1 MWGEQ
6 MLASTL
12 WALASMMPLGL
23 EFPDGMVLVLLQRAS
38 SLAHDFQQQDISNTL
53 WVPVSW
59 SRVQPVCL
67 FRPVC
72 VFL

>member
-38 SLAHDFQQQDISNTL
+38 SLAHNQQPEPAAPTL
-53 WVPVSW
+53 
-59 SRVQPVCL
+59 
-67 FRPVC
+67 
-72 VFL
+72 

>member
-1 MWGEQ
+1 

-53 WVPVSW
+53 WVPVSG
-59 SRVQPVCL
+59 SCVHAVYV
-67 FRPVC
+67 FRSVYP
-72 VFL
+72 LL